1 MNRTRIQNGQSQ
13 TTKIGTDQA
22 VNLLNAWL
30 QSRTRLQLAIAIPE
44 ITAIFTVVVE
54 TVQFPRITFNLA
66 NGERPEGIEI
76 NFSCGELELSGSG
89 TSLRASWLSRDG
101 REIILAEP
109 T

>member
-1 MNRTRIQNGQSQ
+1 V
-13 TTKIGTDQA
+13 D
-22 VNLLNAWL
+22 LLNSWR

-54 TVQFPRITFNLA
+54 AVEFPRTTLNLA
-66 NGERPEGIEI
+66 NSERPEGIEV
-76 NFSCGELELSGSG
+76 NFSGSQLELSGIG
-89 TSLRASWLSRDG
+89 TNLRASWLSKEG